1 MIHAMLPSSVNT
13 APSFLECNLETEIK
27 RCVSL
32 ERRGVSWLLKR
43 TGGLGRRKNNEREI
57 SRIVNSQRAS
67 KCHASLNSNISS
79 EKLASTEN
87 SALGYRIIVS
97 VCWHFVLFF
106 RLDPK
111 LMYVSL
117 SR

>member
-1 MIHAMLPSSVNT
+1 VSRL
-13 APSFLECNLETEIK
+13 LE
-27 RCVSL
+27 
-32 ERRGVSWLLKR
+32 R
-43 TGGLGRRKNNEREI
+43 TGGLGKRKNNEREI

-87 SALGYRIIVS
+87 SVLSYRIILS
-97 VCWHFVLFF
+97 VRWYFVLFF

-111 LMYVSL
+111 LMHVSL